1 MTRYSA
7 LIPAAGSGV
16 RLRPFTFTRPKPLV
30 YVAGKPILGHILDNL
45 RGVVD
50 DVTVIVGYM
59 ADRVEEYCTAA
70 HGDHFSFH
78 FVHQQDRMGLGHAV
92 LQGRDAVP
100 DGGLI
105 ITLGDEIF
113 GMTYAKMVVR
123 HHANM
128 PTDASLGLKKVDDPR
143 NYGVVETDEEG
154 RITAMV
160 ERL

>member
-59 ADRVEEYCTAA
+59 ADSVEEYCTAA
-70 HGDHFSFH
+70 HGDHFAFN
-78 FVHQQDRMGLGHAV
+78 FVQQEDRLGLGHAI
-92 LQGRDAVP
+92 LQGRDSVP

-105 ITLGDEIF
+105 ITLGD
-113 GMTYAKMVVR
+113 
-123 HHANM
+123 
-128 PTDASLGLKKVDDPR
+128 
-143 NYGVVETDEEG
+143 
-154 RITAMV
+154 
-160 ERL
+160 